1 MDKRCV
7 IISGGDFHPIEGID
21 ETDYV
26 IACDRGYAYA
36 KRCGIVPDLVVGDFD
51 SYEGGIPQAVPTAVY
66 PREKDDTDTMIAVR
80 AAVEKGFDDILVC
93 CALGGRFDHAFS
105 NIQAAAFA
113 VEKGLKVT
121 IEDDHTQ
128 ILFADA
134 RGAAIPKRT
143 GYSLS
148 VFSLTD
154 ESTGVTIRGT
164 KYTRE
169 GGAIQNTFPIG
180 ACNEWADDT
189 AFIRAEHGLLMIV
202 LSRIDESA

>member
-1 MDKRCV
+1 MDRRCV
-7 IISGGDFHPIEGID
+7 IISGGDFHPIKGISRK
-21 ETDYV
+21 DYV

-36 KRCGIVPDLVVGDFD
+36 ARCGIVPDLVVGDFD
-51 SYEGGIPQAVPTAVY
+51 SYEGGIPETVPTVIY

-80 AAVEKGFDDILVC
+80 TAVEKGFDEAIIY

-113 VEKGLKVT
+113 VKKGLKVI

-134 RGAAIPKRT
+134 RGVHIPKRE
-143 GYSLS
+143 GWSLS
-148 VFSLTD
+148 VFSLDD
-154 ESTGVTIRGT
+154 ESTGVVLRGT

-169 GGAIQNTFPIG
+169 GGTLHNTFPIG
-180 ACNEWADDT
+180 ACNEWAEDS
-189 AFIRAEHGLLMIV
+189 AFIQAERGLLMVV
-202 LSRIDESA
+202 LSQIDR